1 MQIKP
6 MDNSQWPAIQE
17 IYKEAFPKSEQKPFF
32 LLKRPVRSGKAQ
44 LWTAEED
51 EQLLGFLLADIWK
64 DLVLVDYLAVSSK
77 SRGKGTGSQL
87 LHHVMEQY
95 TGKRVLLLIER
106 LDDKAENSRQRIA
119 RRSFYLRNGFDG
131 AGFCVEIGGGQMEV
145 LRWGGP
151 VTAEEYLGIQRHAMG
166 GLLYRLSH
174 TRVLPAVT

>member
-32 LLKRPVRSGKAQ
+32 LLKQPVRSGKAQ

-51 EQLLGFLLADIWK
+51 GQLLGFLLADIWK

-87 LHHVMEQY
+87 LQHV
-95 TGKRVLLLIER
+95 
-106 LDDKAENSRQRIA
+106 
-119 RRSFYLRNGFDG
+119 
-131 AGFCVEIGGGQMEV
+131 VEIGGGQMEV

-151 VTAEEYLGIQRHAMG
+151 VTAEEYFGIQRHAMG
-166 GLLYRLSH
+166 ALLYRLSH

>member
-1 MQIKP
+1 MHIKP

-17 IYKEAFPKSEQKPFF
+17 IYKEAFPKSGQKPFF

-51 EQLLGFLLADIWK
+51 GQLLGFLLANIWK
-64 DLVLVDYLAVSSK
+64 DLVL
-77 SRGKGTGSQL
+77 Q
-87 LHHVMEQY
+87 HV
-95 TGKRVLLLIER
+95 
-106 LDDKAENSRQRIA
+106 
-119 RRSFYLRNGFDG
+119 
-131 AGFCVEIGGGQMEV
+131 VEISGGQMEV

-166 GLLYRLSH
+166 ALLYRLSH

>member
-1 MQIKP
+1 MARNPGNLQGGLSQIGT
-6 MDNSQWPAIQE
+6 E
-17 IYKEAFPKSEQKPFF
+17 T
-32 LLKRPVRSGKAQ
+32 L
-44 LWTAEED
+44 
-51 EQLLGFLLADIWK
+51 WK

-87 LHHVMEQY
+87 LQHVMEQY

-166 GLLYRLSH
+166 ALLYRLSH

>member
-1 MQIKP
+1 MHIKP

-51 EQLLGFLLADIWK
+51 GQLLGFLLANIWK

-87 LHHVMEQY
+87 LQHV
-95 TGKRVLLLIER
+95 
-106 LDDKAENSRQRIA
+106 
-119 RRSFYLRNGFDG
+119 
-131 AGFCVEIGGGQMEV
+131 VEISGGQMEV

-166 GLLYRLSH
+166 ALLYRLSH

>member
-51 EQLLGFLLADIWK
+51 GQLLQHA
-64 DLVLVDYLAVSSK
+64 
-77 SRGKGTGSQL
+77 
-87 LHHVMEQY
+87 MEQY

-106 LDDKAENSRQRIA
+106 LDDKAENSRQRIE

-174 TRVLPAVT
+174 T

>member
-1 MQIKP
+1 MHIKP

-51 EQLLGFLLADIWK
+51 GQLLGFLLANIWK

-87 LHHVMEQY
+87 LQHV
-95 TGKRVLLLIER
+95 
-106 LDDKAENSRQRIA
+106 
-119 RRSFYLRNGFDG
+119 
-131 AGFCVEIGGGQMEV
+131 VEISGGQMEV

-166 GLLYRLSH
+166 ALLYRLSH
-174 TRVLPAVT
+174 TRVLPAAT